1 MSAPAP
7 EAAPTWIPYNGNREA
22 GFCDVC
28 RKVATWALVRL
39 RDDVAVSLL
48 RTACEQHRPQ

>member
-1 MSAPAP
+1 MS
-7 EAAPTWIPYNGNREA
+7 APTWIPYNGNREA

-48 RTACEQHRPQ
+48 RTACDAHRKAR